1 MCIVDVLCQAL
12 YNASDARLLWSDSP
26 EFLSQLTEIPPCVPI
41 QPLSRYAPEWKHD
54 ISFWQ
59 NPDVEFDELIYM
71 DVVRD
76 HLGDCVKE
84 PKSMNV
90 WTPQGEKRTSRC
102 YRQLHQ
108 PSDQA
113 VSYHR
118 AHEFQRLLRLKVAH
132 VFKIELR

>member
-1 MCIVDVLCQAL
+1 M
-12 YNASDARLLWSDSP
+12 
-26 EFLSQLTEIPPCVPI
+26 
-41 QPLSRYAPEWKHD
+41 YAPEWKHD

-59 NPDVEFDELIYM
+59 DTEVEFDELTYM

-84 PKSMNV
+84 VLLMNV
-90 WTPQGEKRTSRC
+90 WTPEGENRTSRC

-108 PSDQA
+108 PNDQA

-132 VFKIELR
+132 VFNVDLR